1 MRVLKDDFIDRF
13 PNTNLFNI
21 PTIAP
26 LWADFDFSEVGSIY
40 YRVTDDPVT
49 LKDVRDMVT
58 DFNEE
63 LLDYRPSLAVVVTW
77 FEAERYVDTSG
88 VKVISYNNRYTLKY
102 GHFGDR

>member
-1 MRVLKDDFIDRF
+1 MRVLKDDFINPF
-13 PNTNLFNI
+13 PNRDLFNI

-49 LKDVRDMVT
+49 LKYVRDMVT
-58 DFNEE
+58 DYNEE

-77 FEAERYVDTSG
+77 FEAERYEDASG
-88 VKVISYNNRYTLKY
+88 VNVISYNI
-102 GHFGDR
+102 